1 MEYCV
6 ISRKVSAVLASTV
19 AKQTS
24 EFTRMVNEQLRSG
37 WEPVGGVAIGTAGSH
52 SYLYQALI
60 KRR

>member
-6 ISRKVSAVLASTV
+6 ISKKVSGVLESSV
-19 AKQTS
+19 AKQTG

-37 WEPVGGVAIGTAGSH
+37 WEPVGGVAIGTAGSKN
-52 SYLYQALI
+52 YLYQALI